1 MPEIL
6 CTLFFQLKCFSLAL
20 HSSGLSVNLAT
31 LVMNG
36 ALMAGTLPLP
46 GGAGGSMEPP
56 SNRPELQVSH
66 GEIPPFLLTQSS
78 DHPGVGVK
86 SKLSVS

>member
-1 MPEIL
+1 
-6 CTLFFQLKCFSLAL
+6 
-20 HSSGLSVNLAT
+20 
-31 LVMNG
+31 
-36 ALMAGTLPLP
+36 MAGTLPLP

>member
-1 MPEIL
+1 
-6 CTLFFQLKCFSLAL
+6 
-20 HSSGLSVNLAT
+20 
-31 LVMNG
+31 
-36 ALMAGTLPLP
+36 
-46 GGAGGSMEPP
+46 MEPA